1 MKTSIRT
8 LQDAFAYQLQRMF
21 YTEKKVREEFES
33 CSKQITSVEVKDEIT
48 RYISNAENKLQ
59 KLERVFSY
67 LMQEP
72 GSKKN
77 DVIVK
82 MIDETHHLLSMTS
95 TAHLKDVLMIGCIQ
109 NINAYKTAA
118 YKTAYLFA
126 VELELDTASDLLQ
139 QILEWEITTGKK
151 LASLSV
157 HEFNKLNG
165 SAKA

>member
-1 MKTSIRT
+1 MKTSIHT
-8 LQDAFAYQLQRMF
+8 LQNALAYQLQRMF

-82 MIDETHHLLSMTS
+82 MINETHHLLSMTS

-151 LASLSV
+151 LASLSL